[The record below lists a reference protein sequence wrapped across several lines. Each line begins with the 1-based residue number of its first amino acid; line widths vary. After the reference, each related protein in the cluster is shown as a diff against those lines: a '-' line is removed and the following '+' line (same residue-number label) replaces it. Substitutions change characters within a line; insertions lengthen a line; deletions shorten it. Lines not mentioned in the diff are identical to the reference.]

1 MKISKYPFKKVLVT
15 GGAGFIGSSFIQQ
28 LSNLDNNIEIVNID
42 NISYAASSNT
52 LKLLEK
58 LPNYS
63 HLNIDITD
71 TAKLNEAVKA
81 FHPEI
86 LINFAA
92 ESHVDKSIKSAFPFI
107 NTNIIGTFNLLE
119 SIKSLPDMKK
129 FLFHHVSTDEVY
141 GDLEKSDLPFTE
153 STQYKPSS
161 PYSASKAASD
171 MLVLAWG
178 RTYKIPYLITNC
190 SNNFGPRQFPEKFI
204 PKIIFN
210 SLNGIEVPIYGDG
223 MNIRDWI
230 YVEDHINA
238 LMIIIKKGKIGEN
251 YNIGSNYKINNI
263 NLVKK
268 ICKIFNNLY
277 PNFKYENLI
286 KFVKDRPGHDFRY
299 SLNSS
304 KIKRELNYKTKF
316 NFDQSLKKT
325 IKWYINN
332 KKYIL

>member
-1 MKISKYPFKKVLVT
+1 MKISKYPFKRVLVT
-15 GGAGFIGSSFIQQ
+15 GGAEFIGSSFIQQ
-28 LSNLDNNIEIVNID
+28 LSNLDNNIQIVNID

-71 TAKLNEAVKA
+71 TAKLHEAVKA
-81 FHPEI
+81 FHPEL

-92 ESHVDKSIKSAFPFI
+92 ESHVDNSIKSAFPFI

-119 SIKSLPDMKK
+119 SIKSLPDMNK

-153 STQYKPSS
+153 STQYQPSS

-190 SNNFGPRQFPEKFI
+190 SNNFGPRQFLEKFI

-230 YVEDHINA
+230 YVEDHVDVI
-238 LMIIIKKGKIGEN
+238 LQLHSKSIKN
-251 YNIGSNYKINNI
+251 DCVNIGSNCEKSNIEILSTISKILEKKYSI
-263 NLVKK
+263 KVK
-268 ICKIFNNLY
+268 Y
-277 PNFKYENLI
+277 SYVE
-286 KFVKDRPGHDFRY
+286 DRIGHDKRY
-299 SLNSS
+299 AIDMSKAEMLLN
-304 KIKRELNYKTKF
+304 KEIRHNF
-316 NFDQSLKKT
+316 NANMEKT
-325 IKWYINN
+325 IEWYVNN
-332 KKYIL
+332 PEWWQD